1 MHDKD
6 VVVAV
11 VEILVGDDAEHDDD
25 VEDDDEGG
33 GGAVTAHPGPGHAP
47 PLVRLGAWLLSLL
60 HL

>member
-1 MHDKD
+1 M
-6 VVVAV
+6 
-11 VEILVGDDAEHDDD
+11 EILVGDDAEHDDD